1 MFSRSIKLKFSAL
14 ALAVVGLGLGGCQV
28 NQDTYDSL
36 LSAYNAQK
44 AENVRLADE
53 NNGLH
58 ASINELRNSIGR
70 NGDAA
75 GDAIAMNAKLR
86 AQNDELT
93 RKLAELNEKLTGLD
107 FKPGQ
112 LDAATDAAL
121 QELARQFPDV
131 LTFDSA
137 RGMLKFTS
145 DVTFASG
152 DFSLTDAGKRAVREF
167 AKIVDTVPAAAQ
179 YDILVA
185 GHTDTQ
191 RVRLVDNRPFR
202 NNAELSAF
210 RALSV
215 REEMIGAGV
224 NPWRVGA
231 AAFGETRPAMQN
243 SANGNTPQ
251 NRRVEVYLTKGNY
264 NGLTAK
270 PVGPATSAPAPAAS
284 GTGATKAS
292 TTAKPGTKPAGSGN
306 APAAPTP
313 VSGNEI
319 EIAK

>member
-1 MFSRSIKLKFSAL
+1 MFSRSTLSKFAAVAL
-14 ALAVVGLGLGGCQV
+14 TALGLGLGGCQV
-28 NQDTYDSL
+28 NHDTYDSL
-36 LSAYNAQK
+36 QNAYNALK
-44 AENVRLADE
+44 AENVRLADD
-53 NNGLH
+53 NNGLRAAIEDMRGH
-58 ASINELRNSIGR
+58 QGN
-70 NGDAA
+70 DAGA
-75 GDAIAMNAKLR
+75 AADAIAMNAKLR
-86 AQNDELT
+86 AQNDELA
-93 RKLAELNEKLTGLD
+93 RKLADLSNRLADIKFEGG
-107 FKPGQ
+107 P
-112 LDAATDAAL
+112 LDASTDAAL

-131 LTFDSA
+131 LTYDSS

-152 DFSLTDAGKRAVREF
+152 DYSLTDAGKRAVREF
-167 AKIVDTVPAAAQ
+167 SRIVDSVPAAAQ

-191 RVRLVDNRPFR
+191 RVRAMPGRNFR

-215 REEMIGAGV
+215 REEMMGAGV

-231 AAFGETRPAMQN
+231 VAFGETRPATQN
-243 SANGNTPQ
+243 GANGNTPQ

-264 NGLTAK
+264 SGLTAK
-270 PVGPATSAPAPAAS
+270 PVGA
-284 GTGATKAS
+284 
-292 TTAKPGTKPAGSGN
+292 

-313 VSGNEI
+313 AAPRAGTTPGARSTPEAPTPAGGNDI

>member
-1 MFSRSIKLKFSAL
+1 MFSRSILTKFTAL
-14 ALAVVGLGLGGCQV
+14 ALAAAGMGLGGCQV

-44 AENVRLADE
+44 AENVRLSDE

-58 ASINELRNSIGR
+58 AAIEDLRRSIGSGS
-70 NGDAA
+70 NAA

-86 AQNDELT
+86 AQNDELS
-93 RKLAELNEKLTGLD
+93 RKLADLNARLEALD

-112 LDAATDAAL
+112 LDPATDAAL

-131 LTFDSA
+131 LTYDSA

-152 DFSLTDAGKRAVREF
+152 DYSLTDAGRRAVREF
-167 AKIVDTVPAAAQ
+167 AKIIDTVPAAAQ

-191 RVRLVDNRPFR
+191 RVRAMDGRRFQ

-231 AAFGETRPAMQN
+231 VAFGETRPATQN
-243 SANGNTPQ
+243 ASNGNTPQ

-270 PVGPATSAPAPAAS
+270 PVASAPAGSATSTSRAA
-284 GTGATKAS
+284 
-292 TTAKPGTKPAGSGN
+292 TTAGTKPATPGN
-306 APAAPTP
+306 TPSTASPTP
-313 VSGNEI
+313 AGSNEI
-319 EIAK
+319 EIGK

>member
-1 MFSRSIKLKFSAL
+1 
-14 ALAVVGLGLGGCQV
+14 
-28 NQDTYDSL
+28 
-36 LSAYNAQK
+36 
-44 AENVRLADE
+44 
-53 NNGLH
+53 
-58 ASINELRNSIGR
+58 
-70 NGDAA
+70 
-75 GDAIAMNAKLR
+75 MNAKLR
-86 AQNDELT
+86 AANDDLS
-93 RKLAELNEKLTGLD
+93 RKLAELNEKLTAID
-107 FKPGQ
+107 FKGGQ

-131 LTFDSA
+131 LTYDSA

-152 DFSLTDAGKRAVREF
+152 DFSLTDAGRRAVREF
-167 AKIVDTVPAAAQ
+167 AKIIDTNPSAAQ

-191 RVRLVDNRPFR
+191 RVRLTGDRPFR

-231 AAFGETRPAMQN
+231 AAFGETRPATQN
-243 SANGNTPQ
+243 AANGNTPQ

-270 PVGPATSAPAPAAS
+270 PVASAPA
-284 GTGATKAS
+284 GTPSATTP
-292 TTAKPGTKPAGSGN
+292 TTAKPGTGAKTAPGTKPATGT
-306 APAAPTP
+306 APATP
-313 VSGNEI
+313 VGSNEI
-319 EIAK
+319 EIVK

>member
-1 MFSRSIKLKFSAL
+1 MFSRSMRSTIAAL
-14 ALAVVGLGLGGCQV
+14 TLAAGGLGLGGCQV

-36 LSAYNAQK
+36 LAAYNAQK
-44 AENVRLADE
+44 AENVRLQDE
-53 NNGLH
+53 NNNLH
-58 ASINELRNSIGR
+58 AAIEDLRRSIGSGS
-70 NGDAA
+70 NAA
-75 GDAIAMNAKLR
+75 ADAIAMNLKLR
-86 AQNDELT
+86 QQNDELT
-93 RKLAELNEKLTGLD
+93 RKLAEVNAKLEALD

-112 LDAATDAAL
+112 LDPATDAAL

-131 LTFDSA
+131 LTYDSA

-152 DFSLTDAGKRAVREF
+152 NFDLTDAGKRAVREF
-167 AKIVDTVPAAAQ
+167 SRIVDTVPAAGQ

-185 GHTDTQ
+185 GHTDLQ
-191 RVRLVDNRPFR
+191 RVRLLTDRRFR

-215 REEMIGAGV
+215 REEMIEAGV

-231 AAFGETRPAMQN
+231 VAFGETRPVMQN

-270 PVGPATSAPAPAAS
+270 PVASVAGPAATPPAPAGRTTTPATPANRNAAS
-284 GTGATKAS
+284 PSPAT
-292 TTAKPGTKPAGSGN
+292 PAPSN
-306 APAAPTP
+306 D
-313 VSGNEI
+313 I

>member
-1 MFSRSIKLKFSAL
+1 MFSRSILTKFTAL
-14 ALAVVGLGLGGCQV
+14 ALAAAGMGLGGCQV

-44 AENVRLADE
+44 AENVRLSDE

-58 ASINELRNSIGR
+58 AAIDDLRRSIGSGS
-70 NGDAA
+70 NAA

-86 AQNDELT
+86 AQNDELS
-93 RKLAELNEKLTGLD
+93 RKLAELNAKLESLD

-112 LDAATDAAL
+112 LDPATDAAL
-121 QELARQFPDV
+121 QQLAHDFPDV
-131 LTFDSA
+131 LTYDSA

-152 DFSLTDAGKRAVREF
+152 SFELTDAGKRAVREF
-167 AKIVDTVPAAAQ
+167 AKIVDTVPAAGQ

-191 RVRLVDNRPFR
+191 RVSQREGRRFL

-215 REEMIGAGV
+215 REEMMSAGV

-243 SANGNTPQ
+243 AANGNTPQ

-270 PVGPATSAPAPAAS
+270 PVASAPASSTPAAPKA
-284 GTGATKAS
+284 AT
-292 TTAKPGTKPAGSGN
+292 TPGTKPATPGTKPST
-306 APAAPTP
+306 AAPTP
-313 VSGNEI
+313 AGSNEI
-319 EIAK
+319 EIGK

>member
-1 MFSRSIKLKFSAL
+1 MFSRATLFKFLTLGVA
-14 ALAVVGLGLGGCQV
+14 AAGLGLGGCQV

-36 LSAYNAQK
+36 RDAYNAQK

-53 NNGLH
+53 NNSLH
-58 ASINELRNSIGR
+58 AAIEDLRRSMA
-70 NGDAA
+70 NGSDAA

-86 AQNDELT
+86 AQNDELA
-93 RKLAELNEKLTGLD
+93 RKLAALNEQLAGID

-112 LDAATDAAL
+112 LDPATDAAL
-121 QELARQFPDV
+121 AELARQFPDI
-131 LTFDSA
+131 LTYDSA

-152 DFSLTDAGKRAVREF
+152 AFSLTDAGKRAIREF
-167 AKIVDTVPAAAQ
+167 SRIVDTVPAAAQ

-191 RVRLVDNRPFR
+191 RVRAMDNRPFR

-210 RALSV
+210 RSLSV
-215 REEMIGAGV
+215 REEMISAGV

-231 AAFGETRPAMQN
+231 VAFGETRPVMQN
-243 SANGNTPQ
+243 SASGNTPQ
-251 NRRVEVYLTKGNY
+251 NRRVEVYLTKGAY
-264 NGLTAK
+264 NGLTAQ
-270 PVGPATSAPAPAAS
+270 PVGSAPASTVTHTATTPAKTPAKP
-284 GTGATKAS
+284 GS
-292 TTAKPGTKPAGSGN
+292 TTAKTTEKPA
-306 APAAPTP
+306 ATPAAP
-313 VSGNEI
+313 SGSEI